1 MRQTSERTQVS
12 EHSKKDL
19 EGEQS
24 PRKNRAVR
32 DWQRSRVEPDLT
44 AEQSLEA
51 EEPADRL
58 SKPGT
63 GNGNW
68 RREREGRG
76 QRQGGNGHSD
86 VVRLRCGRFFEGCET
101 AS

>member
-12 EHSKKDL
+12 ELSMKDL

-51 EEPADRL
+51 EETTA
-58 SKPGT
+58 
-63 GNGNW
+63 
-68 RREREGRG
+68 RG
-76 QRQGGNGHSD
+76 QRPQ
-86 VVRLRCGRFFEGCET
+86 RCGAAAVREILRRV
-101 AS
+101 